1 MDLGAFL
8 LYHSIV
14 ALIDILGRA
23 IIPSDWPS
31 LRWGPGGAWRL
42 EPIHAS
48 WRFPASRDYDR
59 AEHRHDVFHILAV
72 CEGEGS
78 FLIGGEETI
87 AKAPQLF
94 LVPPELPHS
103 FGILKNEE
111 LVYHEC
117 TFALRGKGAPK
128 NWVHLLNFLFPENR
142 FAQGSEP
149 LPWNLSLDPDT
160 MERLGSAFQG
170 IAAILAG
177 MSPSWLL
184 DAHIRMLAALA
195 IEAAEHAPD
204 KRSVLVREILDPLDA
219 VFHYMELHFAER
231 FSLTLPSKIAGLSE
245 KHLCRAFKKR
255 YGRTLFQ
262 VKRDQALKSAE
273 RLLSSTRYPLKHIAG
288 MTGFSDEFHFSK
300 AFKERYGVPPGEFRH
315 RVSRSAST

>member
-1 MDLGAFL
+1 M
-8 LYHSIV
+8 
-14 ALIDILGRA
+14 DILGRI
-23 IIPSDWPS
+23 IIPSDWPI

-78 FLIGGEETI
+78 FLIGGEETRVR
-87 AKAPQLF
+87 APQLF
-94 LVPPELPHS
+94 LIPPELPHA
-103 FGILKNEE
+103 FGVLKNEE

-128 NWVHLLNFLFPENR
+128 NWTLLLNALFPENR
-142 FAQGSEP
+142 FAQSSESF
-149 LPWNLSLDPDT
+149 PWNLSLDPET
-160 MERLGSAFQG
+160 MQRFGTVYQG
-170 IAAILAG
+170 IAAVLAG
-177 MSPSWLL
+177 ISPPWLF
-184 DAHIRMLAALA
+184 DAHLRMLAALTA
-195 IEAAEHAPD
+195 EAAERAPGNPPA
-204 KRSVLVREILDPLDA
+204 LVQPVQDPLEA

-273 RLLSSTRYPLKHIAG
+273 RLLSSTRYPLKHIAR
-288 MTGFSDEFHFSK
+288 MTGFSDEYHFSK
-300 AFKERYGVPPGEFRH
+300 AFKDRYGVPPGQFRSLDP
-315 RVSRSAST
+315 RTAST